1 MPDLSP
7 EAVMPRIPKVVGQ
20 RLRVNDGWSLFCKA
34 VVKALPA
41 PAWKDPSGIRFR
53 KLQQRAKCL
62 TGSED
67 RLRRAFAEFDQEAA

>member
-1 MPDLSP
+1 
-7 EAVMPRIPKVVGQ
+7 MPRIPKVGGQ

-67 RLRRAFAEFDQEAA
+67 RLRRAFAERDQEAA